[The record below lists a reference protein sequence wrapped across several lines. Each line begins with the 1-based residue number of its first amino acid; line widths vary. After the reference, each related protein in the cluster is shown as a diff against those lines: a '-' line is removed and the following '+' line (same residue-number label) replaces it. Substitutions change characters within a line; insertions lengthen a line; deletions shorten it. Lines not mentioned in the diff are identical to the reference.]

1 MKTIFG
7 EEIIKPLKIA
17 FRVVC
22 SSGEQWQ
29 EARDGSAH
37 TDPWHTWPSVP
48 CPRLLLKKILFYF
61 LLLKCQKYKWF
72 IQTRDQTKY
81 GKSSSNLFQSIK
93 SQNIALCPVRL
104 NLSAVSFQRNNSVFL
119 SQQISISISRFPSQ
133 PNRPLDSKSSIP

>member
-1 MKTIFG
+1 MVLLWNNLSPEMKTIFG
-7 EEIIKPLKIA
+7 GKIIKSQKIA

-93 SQNIALCPVRL
+93 SQNVA
-104 NLSAVSFQRNNSVFL
+104 
-119 SQQISISISRFPSQ
+119 
-133 PNRPLDSKSSIP
+133 LDSKSSIPSKRLKIAVISVAYNHSTPSIHTKKS